1 MNLFIMHLQV
11 YRAEAPEVFL
21 RSIIDSIDK
30 PVRLGGILERAALDT
45 LRRTGHQQRPVILSL
60 GVLVDNCLLSSCLV
74 VRHISSFLQALK
86 GFACGELSKQ

>member
-1 MNLFIMHLQV
+1 MTIAARHTWA
-11 YRAEAPEVFL
+11 YRAQAPKVFL

-60 GVLVDNCLLSSCLV
+60 GVLAENYMLSSLFT
-74 VRHISSFLQALK
+74 VR
-86 GFACGELSKQ
+86 